1 MGQPAHGAGPLR
13 SVKRPIAAKRQRS
26 PVKLSPQLERRRA
39 LRQEKQRDL
48 AIQVWRLVVLL
59 STTTV
64 LGWSLLRFGWTLE
77 GTDSIV
83 ISGDVGLDPAVI
95 AKVGGFQFPQPL
107 LEIRPKALEQELLMD
122 LPVRTVRVERRLFPA
137 RLELEL
143 TARIPIAAA
152 LRHRGSTKT
161 AGMIDASANWIDLT
175 ADLPQRKPTSSI
187 LVDGWSQNRRP
198 FIAEL
203 LRQRDRIGGDL
214 QRIVL
219 EPEGRVVL
227 QTGRLGAIQLGSDPG
242 LLQQQINA
250 IDQLNQSIPAHL
262 VQGRQGSIDLSN
274 PERPEILQPSKPTK
288 EKKAALPN

>member
-1 MGQPAHGAGPLR
+1 M
-13 SVKRPIAAKRQRS
+13 KRPIAAKRQRS

-107 LEIRPKALEQELLMD
+107 LEIRPKALEQELLTD

-262 VQGRQGSIDLSN
+262 VQGY
-274 PERPEILQPSKPTK
+274 RPRWVRHLNDTINS
-288 EKKAALPN
+288 AI

>member
-1 MGQPAHGAGPLR
+1 
-13 SVKRPIAAKRQRS
+13 VKRPIAAKRQRS

-107 LEIRPKALEQELLMD
+107 LEIRPKALEQELLTD

-137 RLELEL
+137 RLELEF

-152 LRHRGSTKT
+152 LQHRGSTKT

>member
-1 MGQPAHGAGPLR
+1 M
-13 SVKRPIAAKRQRS
+13 KRPIAAKRQRS

-143 TARIPIAAA
+143 TARIRIAAA

>member
-1 MGQPAHGAGPLR
+1 M
-13 SVKRPIAAKRQRS
+13 KRPIAAKRQRS

-107 LEIRPKALEQELLMD
+107 LEIRPKALEQELLTD

-274 PERPEILQPSKPTK
+274 PERPEILEPSKPTK

>member
-1 MGQPAHGAGPLR
+1 M
-13 SVKRPIAAKRQRS
+13 KRPIAAKRQRS

-48 AIQVWRLVVLL
+48 AIQVWRLVMLL

-107 LEIRPKALEQELLMD
+107 LEIRPKALEQELLTD